1 MNRLLLIFLFAALLS
16 SCDEDK
22 EQKCQHAEGMEMNVN
37 VVSLEDSIPN
47 LQTKKQLV
55 DFFSR
60 HIALRDIFFAR
71 RSYPNDS
78 AFINL
83 LFKKFTH
90 PAFDTL
96 RIETKNVFGDGSAL
110 KEEFRLAFAN
120 MKYYYPEF
128 QPPRVET
135 VITGLESDLFVSDT
149 LIIVGLDYYL
159 GKNAKYRPNMYEY
172 IVRKYEKNFIVP
184 SAMLL
189 YGIDPKYN
197 RVDMNDQTVL
207 AEMISYGKAYYF
219 AKHMIPCFPDSVFIG
234 YSQKE
239 IDGAFAN
246 KDVIW
251 KKLIDDEV
259 LFSTSNQMK
268 QRYVSDRPHVPE
280 IGNECPGRIALW
292 VGWQIVKEFAN
303 QHSETSL
310 PDLMKITDAQKILRG
325 SKYSSLVSQ

>member
-1 MNRLLLIFLFAALLS
+1 MNRALLLFVCAAILF

-22 EQKCQHAEGMEMNVN
+22 EQKCQYAEGMEMTVDFK
-37 VVSLEDSIPN
+37 SLEDSIQ
-47 LQTKKQLV
+47 LIQTKKQLV

-60 HIALRDIFFAR
+60 HVALRDIFFAR
-71 RSYPNDS
+71 RSYPSDS
-78 AFINL
+78 AFVNI
-83 LFKKFTH
+83 LFKKFSH

-96 RIETKNVFGDGSAL
+96 LMETKKVFGDGSNL

-120 MKYYYPEF
+120 MKYYYPGF

-197 RVDMNDQTVL
+197 HVDMNDHTVL
-207 AEMISYGKAYYF
+207 ADMISYGKAYYF

-239 IDGAFAN
+239 IDGAYAN

-251 KKLIDDEV
+251 KKLIDDEA

-268 QRYVSDRPHVPE
+268 QRYVSERPHVPE

-292 VGWQIVKEFAN
+292 VGWQIVKEYAS
-303 QHSETSL
+303 QHSQTPL
-310 PDLMKITDAQKILRG
+310 PDLMKIKDSQKILRE
-325 SKYSSLVSQ
+325 SKYSTLVSQ